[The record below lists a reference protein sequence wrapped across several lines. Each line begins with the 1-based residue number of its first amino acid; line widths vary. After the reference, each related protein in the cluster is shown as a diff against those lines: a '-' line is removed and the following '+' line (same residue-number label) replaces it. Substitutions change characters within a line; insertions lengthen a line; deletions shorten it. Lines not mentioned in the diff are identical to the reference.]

1 MTMASEVRDNPD
13 RHQFEMDTDA
23 GLAFARYRRD
33 GATLTVLHT
42 EVPRAI
48 EGRGLG
54 SRLVRGMLD
63 IARQRGVR
71 VVPLCDFVRAFIA
84 RNPAYADLLK

>member
-1 MTMASEVRDNPD
+1 MASAVRDNPA
-13 RHQFEMDTDA
+13 RNQFEMDTEA

-48 EGRGLG
+48 EGRGRG

-63 IARQRGVR
+63 MARERGDR
-71 VVPLCDFVRAFIA
+71 IVPLCGFVRGFIA
-84 RNPAYADLLK
+84 RNPAYTDLLK

>member
-1 MTMASEVRDNPD
+1 MTMASAVRDNPAQN
-13 RHQFEMDTDA
+13 QFEMDTDA

-33 GATLTVLHT
+33 GAILTVLHT

-63 IARQRGVR
+63 IARKRGDK
-71 VVPLCDFVRAFIA
+71 VVPLCGFVRAFIA
-84 RNPAYADLLK
+84 RNPGYADLLK

>member
-1 MTMASEVRDNPD
+1 MASAVRDNPGH
-13 RHQFEMDTDA
+13 HQFEMDTQA

-33 GATLTVLHT
+33 GTTLTVLHT

-54 SRLVRGMLD
+54 TQLVRGMLD
-63 IARQRGVR
+63 MARERVDR
-71 VVPLCDFVRAFIA
+71 VVPLCGFVRSFIA
-84 RNPAYADLLK
+84 RNPAYTDLLK

>member
-1 MTMASEVRDNPD
+1 MASAVRDNPAQN
-13 RHQFEMDTDA
+13 QFEMDTQA

-63 IARQRGVR
+63 MARMRR
-71 VVPLCDFVRAFIA
+71 EKIVPLCGFVRAFIA

>member
-1 MTMASEVRDNPD
+1 MASPVRDNPGKS
-13 RHQFEMDTDA
+13 QFEMDTDA
-23 GLAFARYRRD
+23 GLAFARYRRE

-54 SRLVRGMLD
+54 TRLVRGVLD
-63 IARQRGVR
+63 VARARGDK
-71 VVPLCDFVRAFIA
+71 VVPLCGFMRAFIA
-84 RNPAYADLLK
+84 RNPAYADLIK

>member
-1 MTMASEVRDNPD
+1 MAMASAVRDNPAQN
-13 RHQFEMDTDA
+13 QFEMDTQA
-23 GLAFARYRRD
+23 GITFARYRRD

-54 SRLVRGMLD
+54 TRLVRGMLD
-63 IARQRGVR
+63 MARERGDK
-71 VVPLCDFVRAFIA
+71 VVPLCGFVRAFIA

>member
-1 MTMASEVRDNPD
+1 MTMVSAVRDNPTQ
-13 RHQFEMDTDA
+13 HQFEMDTDA
-23 GLAFARYRRD
+23 GLAFARYRRE
-33 GATLTVLHT
+33 GATLKVLHT

-63 IARQRGVR
+63 MARERGDK
-71 VVPLCDFVRAFIA
+71 VVPLCGFVRAFIA
-84 RNPAYADLLK
+84 RNPAYADLVK